1 MPTHMDTMT
10 GNKRCTKGNLSQPT
24 QEETAE
30 GSHTMSRCKW
40 TLEETE
46 LLIEYYPHRSTKE
59 VAFIT
64 GKSIAQCY
72 NKAFALQLHKTPE
85 YLATEASGRIKNSRV
100 ESQFPKG
107 HTPWNKGMKG
117 LDIGGHETQFK
128 KGHQPHNHKTVASER
143 IDEDV
148 YTYIKIAE
156 PRKWVL
162 KHRHIYE
169 QHHGKLEPHMIVTF
183 IDKDIGN
190 FAIENLEAITKVENM
205 ERNRITKYPQ
215 PIQQAV
221 KTLNKLWHAI
231 KSKT

>member
-1 MPTHMDTMT
+1 MAIMT
-10 GNKRCTKGNLSQPT
+10 GNKQCLKGCQSHHHKEAKKEGASIMTRCN
-24 QEETAE
+24 
-30 GSHTMSRCKW
+30 W
-40 TLEETE
+40 TLQETE

-64 GKSIAQCY
+64 GKSVAQCY
-72 NKAFALQLHKTPE
+72 AKAFALQIHKTPE
-85 YLATEASGRIKNSRV
+85 YLATADSGRLKHSRV
-100 ESQFPKG
+100 ESQFSQG

-117 LDIGGHETQFK
+117 IAFGGHETRFK
-128 KGHQPHNHKTVASER
+128 KGSVPPNHKEVGSER
-143 IDEDV
+143 IDEDG

-156 PRKWVL
+156 HTRWVL

-183 IDKDIGN
+183 RDKNILN
-190 FAIENLEAITKVENM
+190 FEIENLEAITKVENM
-205 ERNRITKYPQ
+205 QRNTITKYPQ
-215 PIQQAV
+215 PVQQAI

>member
-1 MPTHMDTMT
+1 MI
-10 GNKRCTKGNLSQPT
+10 RCN
-24 QEETAE
+24 
-30 GSHTMSRCKW
+30 W
-40 TLEETE
+40 TLQETE

-64 GKSIAQCY
+64 GKSISQCY
-72 NKAFALQLHKTPE
+72 AKAFALQLHKTPE
-85 YLATEASGRIKNSRV
+85 YLATADSGRLKHSRV
-100 ESQFPKG
+100 ESQFSQG

-117 LDIGGHETQFK
+117 LDIGGKETQFK
-128 KGHQPHNHKTVASER
+128 KGHVPHNHKSVASER
-143 IDEDV
+143 IDEDG

-156 PRKWVL
+156 HTRWVL

-169 QHHGKLEPHMIVTF
+169 QHHGKLEPHMIVIF
-183 IDKDIGN
+183 KDGDRAN
-190 FAIENLEAITKVENM
+190 CAIENLEAITKVENM
-205 ERNRITKYPQ
+205 QRNTVTKYPQ

>member
-1 MPTHMDTMT
+1 MT
-10 GNKRCTKGNLSQPT
+10 GSRICSSGCQSHHHKEAKK
-24 QEETAE
+24 E
-30 GSHTMSRCKW
+30 GASIMKRCKW
-40 TLEETE
+40 TLQETE

-64 GKSIAQCY
+64 GKTINQCY

-85 YLATEASGRIKNSRV
+85 YLATEASGRLKKSNV

-117 LDIGGHETQFK
+117 LDIGGKETQFK
-128 KGHQPHNHKTVASER
+128 KGHVPHNHKSVASER
-143 IDEDV
+143 IDEDG
-148 YTYIKIAE
+148 YTYIKIAD

-183 IDKDIGN
+183 RDRNISN
-190 FAIENLEAITKVENM
+190 FEIENLEAITKVENM
-205 ERNRITKYPQ
+205 QRNTITKYPQ

>member
-1 MPTHMDTMT
+1 M
-10 GNKRCTKGNLSQPT
+10 
-24 QEETAE
+24 
-30 GSHTMSRCKW
+30 
-40 TLEETE
+40 EETE

-59 VAFIT
+59 VAFII

-85 YLATEASGRIKNSRV
+85 YLATEASGRLKHTRV

-107 HTPWNKGMKG
+107 HKPWNKGLKG
-117 LDIGGHETQFK
+117 IQIGGTESQFK
-128 KGHQPHNHKTVASER
+128 KGNVPANHKEVGSER
-143 IDEDV
+143 IDEDG

-156 PRKWVL
+156 HTRWVL
-162 KHRHIYE
+162 KHRYIYE

-183 IDKDIGN
+183 RDKNISN
-190 FAIENLEAITKVENM
+190 FEIENLEAITKVENM

-215 PIQQAV
+215 PIQQTI

>member
-1 MPTHMDTMT
+1 
-10 GNKRCTKGNLSQPT
+10 
-24 QEETAE
+24 
-30 GSHTMSRCKW
+30 MSRSNW

-64 GKSIAQCY
+64 GKSISQCY
-72 NKAFALQLHKTPE
+72 AKAFALQLHKTPE
-85 YLATEASGRIKNSRV
+85 YMATEASGRLKKGHQPT
-100 ESQFPKG
+100 QFPKG
-107 HTPWNKGMKG
+107 HQPWNKGMKG
-117 LDIGGHETQFK
+117 LDIGGKESQFK
-128 KGHQPHNHKTVASER
+128 KGHQPHNHKTVTSER
-143 IDEDV
+143 IDEDG

-162 KHRHIYE
+162 KH
-169 QHHGKLEPHMIVTF
+169 EPHMVVTF

>member
-1 MPTHMDTMT
+1 M
-10 GNKRCTKGNLSQPT
+10 K
-24 QEETAE
+24 
-30 GSHTMSRCKW
+30 RCKW
-40 TLEETE
+40 TLQETE

-64 GKSIAQCY
+64 GKTINQCY

-85 YLATEASGRIKNSRV
+85 YLATEASGRLKHSRV
-100 ESQFPKG
+100 ESQFSQG

-117 LDIGGHETQFK
+117 IAFGGHETRFK
-128 KGHQPHNHKTVASER
+128 KGSVPPNHKEVGSER
-143 IDEDV
+143 IDEDG

-156 PRKWVL
+156 HTRWVL

-169 QHHGKLEPHMIVTF
+169 HHHGKLEPHMIVIF
-183 IDKDIGN
+183 RDRNISN
-190 FAIENLEAITKVENM
+190 FEIENLEAITKVENM

>member
-1 MPTHMDTMT
+1 M
-10 GNKRCTKGNLSQPT
+10 KRCNW
-24 QEETAE
+24 
-30 GSHTMSRCKW
+30 TMQ
-40 TLEETE
+40 ETE
-46 LLIEYYPHRSTKE
+46 LLIEHYPHRSTKE
-59 VAFIT
+59 VAEMI
-64 GKSIAQCY
+64 GKSISQCY

-85 YLATEASGRIKNSRV
+85 YLATEASGRLKHSRV

-107 HTPWNKGMKG
+107 HKPWNKGIKG
-117 LDIGGHETQFK
+117 IQIGGTEFQFK
-128 KGHQPHNHKTVASER
+128 KGHVPANHKEVGSER
-143 IDEDV
+143 IDEDG

-156 PRKWVL
+156 HTRWVL

-183 IDKDIGN
+183 RDKNILN
-190 FAIENLEAITKVENM
+190 FEIENLEAITKVENM

-215 PIQQAV
+215 PIQQTI

>member
-1 MPTHMDTMT
+1 MKEGASIMTRSNWTM
-10 GNKRCTKGNLSQPT
+10 Q
-24 QEETAE
+24 
-30 GSHTMSRCKW
+30 
-40 TLEETE
+40 ETE

-64 GKSIAQCY
+64 GKSISQCY
-72 NKAFALQLHKTPE
+72 AKAFALQLHKTPE
-85 YLATEASGRIKNSRV
+85 YLATADSGRLKHSRV
-100 ESQFPKG
+100 ESQFSQG

-117 LDIGGHETQFK
+117 LDIGGKETQFK
-128 KGHQPHNHKTVASER
+128 KGHVPHNHKSVASER
-143 IDEDV
+143 IDEDG
-148 YTYIKIAE
+148 YTYIKIAD

-183 IDKDIGN
+183 RDRNISN
-190 FAIENLEAITKVENM
+190 FEIENLEAITKVENM
-205 ERNRITKYPQ
+205 QRNTITKYPQ